1 MSTGSVGGL
10 LRRHGA
16 DLVVLPL
23 LVLLALVPLGPA
35 FGTGHLVAATVG
47 GALLGA
53 GVAVAGAVLRWGAS
67 TVLAAAVVVLTLCS
81 ALAAPTTAVGGV
93 VPTLATVGAVGR
105 GVVTSW
111 KEIVTVLPPLGA
123 GGAVLTAPYLLAF
136 TGTLVAL
143 TVALRTARPAWAV
156 LAPGLVLPVA
166 ILLGTAEASG
176 AAVVGTGGALI
187 GLVWAR
193 WRAGRVHAGRLR
205 AAAVLV
211 LVGAV
216 AGGGVAAVAPPSGPR
231 VVLRDVLE
239 PPPDPRDYP
248 SPLAGFRSYV
258 KDHRDEAVLTVAGLP
273 ADTRVRL
280 AVLDAYDGTAWAVSG
295 EAASGTFRRV
305 GERIEPDLPGGLDR
319 LHVTVG
325 EYAGV
330 WVPMVGRPYDVD
342 FAAPRLGAS
351 FYVNRGT
358 GTGLTTVGLRPGD
371 TYELL
376 AAPVRE
382 PTDSEL
388 EGAPLAVVPLPAA
401 RYPEVAGTAAAR
413 MVADA
418 RTPLAQIRAIES
430 GLQQGYYSHGLEGD
444 TPSLPG
450 HGAAR
455 IDALLGGEAM
465 VGDEEQYAAAMALML
480 RAIGIPSRVVMGF
493 AAPAGATGA
502 QAPGDPAGA
511 QAPGDAAG
519 SVALT
524 GDDVTAWV
532 EVPFEGHGWVP
543 FFPTPDEDRIWQQ
556 ESPTPQNRPQPQVL
570 QPPPPA
576 PEPPDAPPSDR
587 REVDTD
593 DEPEDDAGWP
603 QALLVAAGVVGGL
616 LVLVSPLLLVLAL
629 KARRRARRRSSGTPS
644 QRVAGGWAEL
654 VDAAADL
661 GVPVRRG
668 ATRLEAAREVAGA
681 LAVPPG
687 LAAGTAE
694 LAERADAGTFAA
706 GEPDDG
712 AVEGYWRDVAAAL
725 AGLGRAVGRRRW
737 WRARVS
743 PRSLRR
749 PRQSRTGPSVPD
761 RRPRAQAPRRERLR
775 RSER

>member
-1 MSTGSVGGL
+1 MSTGAPLPDL

-35 FGTGHLVAATVG
+35 FGSGHLVAAAVG
-47 GALLGA
+47 GVLLGA
-53 GVAVAGAVLRWGAS
+53 AVAVAGAVLRWGAW
-67 TVLAAAVVVLTLCS
+67 TVLAAAVVVLTLGA
-81 ALAAPTTAVGGV
+81 ALAAPTTALGGV
-93 VPTLATVGAVGR
+93 LPTPDTVGAVGR

-123 GGAVLTAPYLLAF
+123 GGAMLTAPYLLAF
-136 TGTLVAL
+136 AGTLVAL
-143 TVALRTARPAWAV
+143 TVALRTARPAWAL
-156 LAPGLVLPVA
+156 LAPGLVLPAA
-166 ILLGTAEASG
+166 ILLGTADPAG
-176 AAVVGTGGALI
+176 AAAVGTGGALV

-193 WRAGRVHAGRLR
+193 WRTGWLDGGRLR

-216 AGGGVAAVAPPSGPR
+216 AGGGVAAVASPGPR
-231 VVLRDVLE
+231 LVLRDLLE

-248 SPLAGFRSYV
+248 SPLAGFRGYV
-258 KDHRDEAVLTVAGLP
+258 KDHRDEPVLTVEGLREG
-273 ADTRVRL
+273 ARVRL

-295 EAASGTFRRV
+295 GSAAGTFQRV
-305 GERIEPDLPGGLDR
+305 GERIEPDLPASLHR
-319 LHVTVG
+319 LRVTVG

-330 WVPMVGRPYDVD
+330 WVPVVGRPYDVD
-342 FAAPRLGAS
+342 FADPRLGAS

-358 GTGLTTVGLRPGD
+358 GTGLAAAGLRPGD
-371 TYELL
+371 TYDLL

-388 EGAPLAVVPLPAA
+388 EGAPLGEVPLPPA

-413 MVADA
+413 MLADA

-493 AAPAGATGA
+493 APAAGA
-502 QAPGDPAGA
+502 AGT
-511 QAPGDAAG
+511 
-519 SVALT
+519 VALT

-576 PEPPDAPPSDR
+576 PEPPDAPPADR

-593 DEPEDDAGWP
+593 DEPADHAAWP
-603 QALLVAAGVVGGL
+603 RALLVAAGVAGGL
-616 LVLVSPLLLVLAL
+616 LVLVSPLLLVLAI
-629 KARRRARRRSSGTPS
+629 KGRRRARRRDGATPS

-654 VDAAADL
+654 LDAAADL
-661 GVPVRRG
+661 GVVVRRG
-668 ATRLEAAREVAGA
+668 ATRQEAARELVGV
-681 LAVPPG
+681 LAVSPEVAARTAD
-687 LAAGTAE
+687 LAG
-694 LAERADAGTFAA
+694 RADACTFAPA
-706 GEPDDG
+706 QPDDP
-712 AVEGYWRDVAAAL
+712 AVARYWRDVGAVL
-725 AGLGRAVGRRRW
+725 AGLAQTVGRRRW

-743 PRSLRR
+743 PRSLRPPR
-749 PRQSRTGPSVPD
+749 PARTAPPAHDRGPGD
-761 RRPRAQAPRRERLR
+761 RRPHRVRLR